1 MASSSVCCRE
11 LPSQCFRAMRGP
23 GDHPHSMDEGGR
35 PREGGG
41 RLTLGPRA
49 GGSSSGRPRGS
60 REKGRDGLVLWG
72 S

>member
-11 LPSQCFRAMRGP
+11 LLSQCFRAMRGP

-41 RLTLGPRA
+41 RLALAPRA
-49 GGSSSGRPRGS
+49 GGRREQLRETQGLSGEG
-60 REKGRDGLVLWG
+60 E
-72 S
+72 